1 MRRRDV
7 HLSVHSH
14 QLSDQEIECLLGGQ
28 QPPEEVGDLGLLA
41 VFMTDLR
48 QLAETPAPAPSPE
61 LAAVLNEGLSVHS
74 ATRGRRARPRKGTS
88 MFNTMRGSRLARVGV
103 AGLAVTGIL
112 GGMGAAN
119 ALPGPAQ
126 AAVDH
131 VARHIGFDRAKRHD
145 APEAQVHSEAPE
157 NLAHEAN
164 HTLGATTPDP
174 VLAPPAQA
182 EHATEPAHVEV
193 GTETHGGTGSRQGPG
208 GGSTSGSGAEPE
220 HQALEPSTPEV
231 EHATETTE
239 VQHATEPAS
248 PEVGTETHGGTGLSG
263 GSSTSGSSGSGAHH

>member
-1 MRRRDV
+1 
-7 HLSVHSH
+7 VHSH

-61 LAAVLNEGLSVHS
+61 LAAILNEGLSVHS

-88 MFNTMRGSRLARVGV
+88 MFNTMRGSLLARVGV

-131 VARHIGFDRAKRHD
+131 VARRMGFERDTRHD
-145 APEAQVHSEAPE
+145 APWPKAQVGTEAPE

-174 VLAPPAQA
+174 VVAQPAEA

-208 GGSTSGSGAEPE
+208 GGSTSSSGAEPE
-220 HQALEPSTPEV
+220 QQAVEPSTPEV
-231 EHATETTE
+231 EHSTEPTE
-239 VQHATEPAS
+239 VEPATEPAS
-248 PEVGTETHGGTGLSG
+248 PEVGTETHGGTDVSG
-263 GSSTSGSSGSGAHH
+263 GSSTSGSSGSGAHN

>member
-1 MRRRDV
+1 
-7 HLSVHSH
+7 VHSH

-48 QLAETPAPAPSPE
+48 QLAETTPAPAPSPA
-61 LAAVLNEGLSVHS
+61 LAAILNEGLSVHS

-88 MFNTMRGSRLARVGV
+88 VFNTMRGSLLARVGV

-131 VARHIGFDRAKRHD
+131 VAQHMGFDRAKRHD

-174 VLAPPAQA
+174 VVASAAQA
-182 EHATEPAHVEV
+182 EHATEPAHPEV
-193 GTETHGGTGSRQGPG
+193 GTETHGGTGSRRGPG
-208 GGSTSGSGAEPE
+208 GGSTSSSGAEPE
-220 HQALEPSTPEV
+220 HQAVEHATPEV
-231 EHATETTE
+231 E
-239 VQHATEPAS
+239 HATEPAS
-248 PEVGTETHGGTGLSG
+248 PEVGTETHGGTGTSG
-263 GSSTSGSSGSGAHH
+263 GSSNSGSSGSGATH